1 MAKKNQLV
9 VPNEG
14 RWSVKSEGA
23 KRASKTY
30 DTQQEA
36 IAVAIERARR
46 DNVELL
52 IHGRNGEIRERRSF
66 R

>member
-1 MAKKNQLV
+1 MSKKNQLV

>member
-14 RWSVKSEGA
+14 RWSVRSEGA

-36 IAVAIERARR
+36 IAVATERARR
-46 DNVELL
+46 DCVELL
-52 IHGRNGEIRERRSF
+52 IHGRNGEVRERRSF